1 MKSSRLAQISNNE
14 NRRAERDLRHKIHH
28 LEAEVKLLSSVENA
42 EHSADEVRDKE
53 LAIVKFKEELEV
65 FESQKLPARI
75 GYQGR
80 VTIELSPID
89 GFLFYMDEEGDIDN
103 GKYWSIDWGVRL
115 ESDLTDSELQQVMD
129 YYNIDDTTYQIGH

>member
-28 LEAEVKLLSSVENA
+28 LEAEVKLLSSVETA
-42 EHSADEVRDKE
+42 EHSADEVRAKE

-65 FESQKLPARI
+65 FELQKLPARI

>member
-28 LEAEVKLLSSVENA
+28 LEAEVKLLSSVETA
-42 EHSADEVRDKE
+42 EHSADEVRAKE

>member
-1 MKSSRLAQISNNE
+1 V
-14 NRRAERDLRHKIHH
+14 RA
-28 LEAEVKLLSSVENA
+28 
-42 EHSADEVRDKE
+42 KE